1 MHDRCPRWFDECLRV
16 LRAFVR
22 WAAAAC
28 LIFCTSAAMAEDY
41 ILGPQDVLKIRVF
54 EWRPSTGT
62 AFEWVPLTG
71 DFSISAAGNL
81 SLPIIGTIPAEGKT
95 LEQVSAMIGERLQNQ
110 VGLQKRPNAAV
121 EIASYRPF
129 FVTGMVATPG
139 KYNFSPG
146 LTVVQALSMA
156 GGIGPVDAN
165 VISLQRDA
173 LSGRGDL
180 RALEAERLEL
190 VARQARVD
198 AILAN
203 ATEVTFPSELT
214 SEQGQPR
221 IAKMMKEER
230 ALFDMRARSMETEID
245 ALNRAKLLAVNQIDA
260 LKAKSASLAKQIALA
275 NKDVGSVNKL
285 VSQGL
290 TVSARQLGA
299 NQNLAEL
306 ESRNLDVSLAIL
318 KTQQDMTKVD
328 QDIGDVRN
336 RYRIDTLTEA
346 AQLRD
351 RFASNAEK
359 IATERDLLRNLEV
372 RAPAAMAALEEDKE
386 SYGFVTTI
394 NRVIDGSVESLIVSD
409 NDPVSPGDVIRVE
422 RREQTSPAAS
432 VSSNEEAAPGADR
445 RRVAR
450 AGE

>member
-1 MHDRCPRWFDECLRV
+1 MRDPCPRWFEEFLAA
-16 LRAFVR
+16 LGPFFR
-22 WAAAAC
+22 WMAAAC
-28 LIFCTSAAMAEDY
+28 LIFSTCAAMAGDY
-41 ILGPQDVLKIRVF
+41 ILGPQDILKIRVF
-54 EWRPSTGT
+54 EWRPSTAT

-71 DFSISAAGNL
+71 DFSISSAGNL
-81 SLPIIGTIPAEGKT
+81 SLPIIGTIPAAGKT
-95 LEQVSAMIGERLQNQ
+95 LEQLSAMISERLQNQ

-146 LTVVQALSMA
+146 LTVEQALSMA
-156 GGIGPVDAN
+156 GGIGRVDAN
-165 VISLQRDA
+165 LIELQRQA

-190 VARQARVD
+190 VARQARID
-198 AILAN
+198 ATLTDAPN
-203 ATEVTFPSELT
+203 VTFPAELV
-214 SEQGQPR
+214 SQQGQPR
-221 IAKMMKEER
+221 IARMMKDEQ
-230 ALFDMRARSMETEID
+230 ALFEMRAHSMDAEID
-245 ALNRAKLLAVNQIDA
+245 AFNRAKLLAVSQIDA
-260 LKAKSASLAKQIALA
+260 LKAKSASLAKQIELA

-290 TVSARQLGA
+290 TVSARQLGSS
-299 NQNLAEL
+299 QNLADL

-336 RYRIDTLTEA
+336 RYRIDALTEA

-372 RAPAAMAALEEDKE
+372 RAPSAIAALEEDMD

-394 NRVIDGSVESLIVSD
+394 NRVIDGSAESLIAND
-409 NDPVSPGDVIRVE
+409 NDPVSPGDVLRVE
-422 RREQTSPAAS
+422 RRERPRPAVS
-432 VSSNEEAAPGADR
+432 VSSN
-445 RRVAR
+445 
-450 AGE
+450 

>member
-1 MHDRCPRWFDECLRV
+1 
-16 LRAFVR
+16 
-22 WAAAAC
+22 
-28 LIFCTSAAMAEDY
+28 MAEDY
-41 ILGPQDVLKIRVF
+41 ILGPQDILKIRVF

-81 SLPIIGTIPAEGKT
+81 SLPIIGNVPAAGKT

-110 VGLQKRPNAAV
+110 VGLQKRPNASV

-146 LTVVQALSMA
+146 LTVEQALSMA

-165 VISLQRDA
+165 VIGLQRQA

-190 VARQARVD
+190 IARQARID

-214 SEQGQPR
+214 SEQAQPR
-221 IAKMMKEER
+221 IAKMMKDEQ
-230 ALFDMRARSMETEID
+230 ALFEMRARSMDTEIE

-260 LKAKSASLAKQIALA
+260 LKAKSASLAKQIELA

-336 RYRIDTLTEA
+336 RYRIDALTEA

-372 RAPAAMAALEEDKE
+372 RAPSAMAALEEDKE

-422 RREQTSPAAS
+422 RREQTPPAAS
-432 VSSNEEAAPGADR
+432 VSSNEEVAPGADR

>member
-1 MHDRCPRWFDECLRV
+1 M
-16 LRAFVR
+16 
-22 WAAAAC
+22 
-28 LIFCTSAAMAEDY
+28 AAMADDY
-41 ILGPQDVLKIRVF
+41 ILGPQDILKIRVF

-81 SLPIIGTIPAEGKT
+81 SLPIIGNVPAAGKT

-146 LTVVQALSMA
+146 LTVEQALSMA

-165 VISLQRDA
+165 VIGLQRQA
-173 LSGRGDL
+173 LAGRGDL
-180 RALEAERLEL
+180 RALQAERLEL
-190 VARQARVD
+190 IARQARVD

-203 ATEVTFPSELT
+203 ATDVTFPSELT
-214 SEQGQPR
+214 SELGQPR
-221 IAKMMKEER
+221 IAKMMKDEQ
-230 ALFDMRARSMETEID
+230 ALFEMRARSMETEID

-260 LKAKSASLAKQIALA
+260 LKAKSASLAKQIELA

-285 VSQGL
+285 VQQGL

-336 RYRIDTLTEA
+336 RYRIDALTEA

-372 RAPAAMAALEEDKE
+372 RAPSAMAALEEDKE
-386 SYGFVTTI
+386 SYGFITTI
-394 NRVIDGSVESLIVSD
+394 NRVIDGSVENLIVSD

-432 VSSNEEAAPGADR
+432 VGSNEEAAPGAGR